1 MRSTTTTTTT
11 GLKALVIG
19 CALFAASSTAFAVD
33 SVSAEV
39 GTGNKSQLYRVGM
52 QWNME
57 QSWMRSDK
65 AEIWGYWDLTGA
77 VWRGNQF
84 ENRSGATQ
92 TFGDIGFTPTLRW
105 QGLKHQGVYAEAGL
119 GPHLNTEVYDN
130 NGRRLSTNLQFG
142 THLGLGY
149 TTVSGLDLS
158 LRVTHF
164 SNGGIK
170 QPNNGVNLALVRVG
184 YKF

>member
-1 MRSTTTTTTT
+1 MRTTTSLT
-11 GLKALVIG
+11 ALVIG
-19 CALFAASSTAFAVD
+19 CFLCAASGSALAVD
-33 SVSAEV
+33 SYSAEV
-39 GTGNKSQLYRVGM
+39 GTGNKSQLYRVGL
-52 QWNME
+52 QWNMD

-65 AEIWGYWDLTGA
+65 AEVWGYWDLTGA

-84 ENRSGATQ
+84 ENRVGATQ

-105 QGLKHQGVYAEAGL
+105 QGLNHQGAYAEAGL
-119 GPHLNTEVYDN
+119 GPHLNTDVYDN
-130 NGRRLSTNLQFG
+130 FGRRLSTNLQFG

-149 TTVSGLDLS
+149 TTASGLDLS

-170 QPNNGVNLALVRVG
+170 QPNNGVNLALIRVG